1 VEAEAEVVMEEE
13 GTTAALG
20 VVGKLGEFLVGVV

>member
-1 VEAEAEVVMEEE
+1 VEVEVEVVMEE

-20 VVGKLGEFLVGVV
+20 VVGKLGEFLGGVV